1 MTTASTADERL
12 DPGVEG
18 NARLTGAVGALLIVL
33 LFIEGITILRV
44 RQLISVHI
52 FVGLL
57 LVPPVLLKIS
67 TTTYRI
73 YRYYTGRPAYV
84 RRGPPNIVLRVAGP
98 VVVGLTLLVF
108 GTGIGLLAVSP
119 DHPGLLLAAHKAS
132 FVRWFVVT
140 AVHVLAHLRESVTL
154 TLRELRP
161 APSVGLAAGR
171 RTRFIATV
179 ATVLVGVA
187 LAVGVTPSASS
198 WTGGRLNEI
207 HQQDR

>member
-1 MTTASTADERL
+1 VGL
-12 DPGVEG
+12 DHGVEG
-18 NARLTGAVGALLIVL
+18 NARLTGAVGALLVVL
-33 LFIEGITILRV
+33 LFVEGITILRV

-57 LVPPVLLKIS
+57 LVPPVLLKMS
-67 TTTYRI
+67 TTTYRF

-84 RRGPPNIVLRVAGP
+84 HRGAPNIVLRVAGP
-98 VVVGLTLLVF
+98 LVIGLTLLVF
-108 GTGIGLLAVSP
+108 GTGIGLLAVPP

-132 FVRWFVVT
+132 FVLWFVVT
-140 AVHVLAHLRESVTL
+140 AMHVLAHLRESVTL

-161 APSVGLAAGR
+161 APSAGFVRGR

-187 LAVGVTPSASS
+187 LAVAVMPSASA
-198 WTGGRLNEI
+198 WTGGRLHEI
-207 HQQDR
+207 HHQDR